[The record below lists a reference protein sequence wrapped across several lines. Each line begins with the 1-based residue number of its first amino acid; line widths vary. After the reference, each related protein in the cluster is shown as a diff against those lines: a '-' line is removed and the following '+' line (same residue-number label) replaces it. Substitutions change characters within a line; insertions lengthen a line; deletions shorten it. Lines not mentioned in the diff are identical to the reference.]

1 MSKWHMERQKFNK
14 PKSYS
19 LDRFEQDERSKKRF
33 KKRCSWK
40 FFWPYMRTLDFQTF
54 LKSCTKLGECLHV
67 SKYFCLENI
76 SIHFDSLG
84 NYTRKSSSERLA
96 TTRYLKGRM
105 VNYQL
110 EKSLTFWQKIIQ
122 LQKPSGLFDIP
133 REIHGKLI
141 YSKKLRFSGLF

>member
-1 MSKWHMERQKFNK
+1 MAHEKAKGQQAEKLFLG
-14 PKSYS
+14 S
-19 LDRFEQDERSKKRF
+19 LRARRAIKKRF

-84 NYTRKSSSERLA
+84 NYTRKSSLIYPSERLA

-110 EKSLTFWQKIIQ
+110 EKSLNFLTEDYPATKTKRSF
-122 LQKPSGLFDIP
+122 
-133 REIHGKLI
+133 
-141 YSKKLRFSGLF
+141 